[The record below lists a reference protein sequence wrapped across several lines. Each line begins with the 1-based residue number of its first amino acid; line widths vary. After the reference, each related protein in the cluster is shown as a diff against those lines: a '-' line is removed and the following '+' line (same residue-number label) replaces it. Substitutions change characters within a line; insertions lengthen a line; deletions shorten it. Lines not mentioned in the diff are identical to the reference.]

1 MRRALGPGEK
11 DAGWGDGIA
20 RDTSPD
26 RQLTPPDSV
35 CYGLFT
41 NRAMA
46 SAEFANADRWRV

>member
-26 RQLTPPDSV
+26 RQLTPPDRV